1 MLQTFLPY
9 VVVAAVVAL
18 FFAFCCL
25 ILLKNSDKEIES
37 AHGRQRHRTN
47 HYNEAEH
54 EDSVR
59 KEYEAELKESAK
71 EALASQSQDA
81 DKTISLEKTQVFPK
95 HKIRTAHSTVD
106 DNEKTRLFTKEEF
119 TSVQDEEHPAM
130 EDTESFRGP
139 GFRME
144 PEPEI
149 HDSITDPAE
158 LEEYF
163 VRHFLNRYGSV
174 TRTVAQ
180 DARTVT
186 HYLISNLP
194 VTSPREACDTLNHIM
209 VQEALQNAQRTYVMM
224 PDDIVLGMVKDA
236 FNDVA
241 MGSRSETR
249 TILAYDSLKA
259 MPRMEMTHF
268 RSLALLLLFHYSRNT
283 GNVNARALREYTQ
296 KYITPFISMP
306 LPDEYSG
313 YQQLEYLYC
322 ISLENKEVPFGQI
335 LRDSYPLVFSF
346 RGCMKSELTSVY
358 PHWRPGMLT
367 ESLYNSYYKLAVVDD
382 SMLSRYFDEYEI
394 DDYATRSKLTALMH
408 SRPVTYDRQ
417 EMHHTL
423 ERIDKDLA
431 VMQDIWDSSMLR
443 KSSLTL
449 MGMYIAR
456 IYIREAIGEDFDL
469 SHWM

>member
-25 ILLKNSDKEIES
+25 ILLKNSDKETES

-54 EDSVR
+54 EDSVQ

-241 MGSRSETR
+241 MGTRSETR

-283 GNVNARALREYTQ
+283 GNVNA
-296 KYITPFISMP
+296 
-306 LPDEYSG
+306 G
-313 YQQLEYLYC
+313 
-322 ISLENKEVPFGQI
+322 
-335 LRDSYPLVFSF
+335 
-346 RGCMKSELTSVY
+346 TS
-358 PHWRPGMLT
+358 
-367 ESLYNSYYKLAVVDD
+367 
-382 SMLSRYFDEYEI
+382 
-394 DDYATRSKLTALMH
+394 
-408 SRPVTYDRQ
+408 
-417 EMHHTL
+417 
-423 ERIDKDLA
+423 
-431 VMQDIWDSSMLR
+431 
-443 KSSLTL
+443 
-449 MGMYIAR
+449 
-456 IYIREAIGEDFDL
+456 
-469 SHWM
+469 